1 MKNLKNMTCEHRVFE
16 IMETP
21 IEKYGRESI
30 VFFREWA
37 FFWQNKGMRVVIFS

>member
-21 IEKYGRESI
+21 IFEKYGRESS
-30 VFFREWA
+30 VFFLENGR
-37 FFWQNKGMRVVIFS
+37 FFGKIRA